1 MPGCSQ
7 CQIDTKTT
15 TKESAMSSIRH
26 ALHLPRR
33 RSTRPG
39 SALSRALSRA
49 TTPSAREELLYLT
62 LR

>member
-1 MPGCSQ
+1 
-7 CQIDTKTT
+7 
-15 TKESAMSSIRH
+15 MSSIRS

-39 SALSRALSRA
+39 SSLSRALSRA

-62 LR
+62 RR